1 MYEEEIYTNV
11 YTSYIHAYVYCE
23 SHKKPNLEYMSRK
36 RVLIVEDNILFPL
49 LTLLSLFMLISSV
62 RKKKDI

>member
-1 MYEEEIYTNV
+1 MYEEEIYKCIYIV
-11 YTSYIHAYVYCE
+11 YTCLRILRKPQETKPRIYVLKE
-23 SHKKPNLEYMSRK
+23 SL
-36 RVLIVEDNILFPL
+36 VEDNILFPL